1 MDLAVFPDEE
11 EEDEAGLDLLPVVGR
26 VRLLLPRVFLC
37 PFYGVA
43 CFLFSAALS
52 SLASSPPS
60 LHASFSFSAWETS
73 LLPSVI
79 TQYTLTDGTPLEQ
92 V

>member
-11 EEDEAGLDLLPVVGR
+11 DEDEAGLDLLPVVGR
-26 VRLLLPRVFLC
+26 VRLLPRVFLC

-52 SLASSPPS
+52 SLASFAPRVLLVLGLGNLATSIRDYTVHTYGR
-60 LHASFSFSAWETS
+60 HAA
-73 LLPSVI
+73 
-79 TQYTLTDGTPLEQ
+79 
-92 V
+92 

>member
-1 MDLAVFPDEE
+1 MRLALISFPLLDASVSSPASFFALFTASLVFSFP
-11 EEDEAGLDLLPVVGR
+11 LLFP
-26 VRLLLPRVFLC
+26 P
-37 PFYGVA
+37 
-43 CFLFSAALS
+43 
-52 SLASSPPS
+52 SPPS